1 MLNFKHLH
9 YFWVVAKQGSIA
21 EASKRLH
28 ITPQT
33 ISGQISLLEQHL
45 GSPLFEKAG
54 RGLALTAAG
63 RLVAER
69 AEAIFNLG
77 QDLEVAIRRQSDAGQ
92 LPLRIGVTE
101 VVPKTIATRLLEP
114 VLLQQRFLC
123 REGNL
128 RELLAELAVNRL
140 DIILADAPIPDGLS
154 VKGQSYLLGQSG
166 VAFLAPPGLASAGAF
181 PACLAQMPLLLPSGM
196 HRVQGRLL
204 AWFEEQS
211 IAANI
216 VGEFDDSALMKAFGH
231 AGLGVFVVPEAI
243 ADQVAEQYGVTRVG
257 STEAVR
263 EEFYVITSERR
274 ASQAMAQQLVAKARG
289 WL

>member
-33 ISGQISLLEQHL
+33 ISGQIGLLEQHL
-45 GSPLFEKAG
+45 GTLLFEKAG

-63 RLVAER
+63 KLVAER
-69 AEAIFNLG
+69 ADAIFGLG
-77 QDLEVAIRRQSDAGQ
+77 QDLELAVRRQSAAGE

-101 VVPKTIATRLLEP
+101 VVPKTIASRLLEP
-114 VLLQQRFLC
+114 VVKQQRFLC
-123 REGNL
+123 REGKLN
-128 RELLAELAVNRL
+128 ELLAELAVNRL

-154 VKGQSYLLGQSG
+154 VKGHSCLLGRSG
-166 VAFLAPPGLASAGAF
+166 VAFMAPPQFSRAEKF
-181 PACLAQMPLLLPSGM
+181 PACLAQLPLLLPSAM

-204 AWFEEQS
+204 AWFEAQS

-231 AGLGVFVVPEAI
+231 AGFGVFVVPEAI
-243 ADQVAEQYGVTRVG
+243 ADQVAEQFSVERLG
-257 STEAVR
+257 STQAVH
-263 EEFYVITSERR
+263 EEFYVITAERR
-274 ASQAMAQQLVAKARG
+274 ASQAMVQQLVAKARS